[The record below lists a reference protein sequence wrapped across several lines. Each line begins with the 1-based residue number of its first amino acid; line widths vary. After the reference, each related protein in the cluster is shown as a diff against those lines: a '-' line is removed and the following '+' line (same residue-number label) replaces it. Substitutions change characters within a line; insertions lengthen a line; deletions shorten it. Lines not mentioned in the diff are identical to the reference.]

1 MVENYRGIA
10 ILPTL
15 GKRFESIVCSIIS
28 KRVSV
33 ILPAFQHGFVKRRS
47 TSTNLL
53 EFTNFAI
60 NVIESGY
67 QLDVVYTDFQTA
79 SDRVIHR
86 ILLNKL
92 KGIGILS
99 FALK

>member
-10 ILPTL
+10 ILSTL
-15 GKRFESIVCSIIS
+15 GKLFESIVCSIIT

-33 ILPAFQHGFVKRRS
+33 VLPASQHGFVKGRS

-60 NVIESGY
+60 MALS
-67 QLDVVYTDFQTA
+67 LDI
-79 SDRVIHR
+79 S
-86 ILLNKL
+86 
-92 KGIGILS
+92 
-99 FALK
+99 